1 MPEEYDAV
9 EVTSRDAWRRWLQ
22 SHHGSS
28 RGVWVTTYKKSAGER
43 YVPYDDIAE
52 EALAFGWIDSRRRSV
67 DEQRSQLLV
76 TPRKPRSGWSRIN
89 KERVERLEA
98 AGLMTEAGRR
108 AIAVAKENGAWSA
121 LDDIENLV
129 EPDDLRRELDADPEA
144 RRHWDAFPRSAKR
157 AILDWIVAAKRDE
170 TRRRRVSET
179 ARLAA
184 QNVRANEPAQR

>member
-1 MPEEYDAV
+1 VPEEYEAV

-28 RGVWVTTYKKSAGER
+28 RGVWVTTYKKAAGER
-43 YVPYDDIAE
+43 YVPYDEIVE
-52 EALAFGWIDSRRRSV
+52 EALAFGWIDSRRRRV

-129 EPDDLRRELDADPEA
+129 EPDDLREELDADPKA

-157 AILDWIVAAKRDE
+157 AILDWIAAAKRDE

>member
-1 MPEEYDAV
+1 MPEEYEAV

-22 SHHGSS
+22 SHHRSS
-28 RGVWVTTYKKSAGER
+28 RGVWVTTYKKAAGER
-43 YVPYDDIAE
+43 YVPYDEIAE

-108 AIAVAKENGAWSA
+108 AIAVAKANGAWSA

-129 EPDDLRRELDADPEA
+129 EPDDLREELDANPEA

-157 AILDWIVAAKRDE
+157 AILDWIAVAKRDE

-184 QNVRANEPAQR
+184 QNVRASEPAQR

>member
-1 MPEEYDAV
+1 MSEEYDAV

-28 RGVWVTTYKKSAGER
+28 RGVWVTTYKKAAGER

-129 EPDDLRRELDADPEA
+129 EPDDLREELDANPEA

-157 AILDWIVAAKRDE
+157 AILDWIAAAKRDE

>member
-1 MPEEYDAV
+1 MPEEYEAV

-28 RGVWVTTYKKSAGER
+28 RGVWVTTYKKAAGER
-43 YVPYDDIAE
+43 YVPYDEIVE
-52 EALAFGWIDSRRRSV
+52 EALAFGWIDSRRRRV

-129 EPDDLRRELDADPEA
+129 EPDDLREELDADPKA

-157 AILDWIVAAKRDE
+157 AILDWIAAAKRDE